1 MILLE
6 QNVNDYDYDIRTLIQ
21 AFFDNEKVVLEGEHR
36 LKVKLVVSNDG
47 PHHIS
52 LNDDKGNEIIAKEFY
67 GSHENK
73 GLRDEV
79 KRQLYD
85 IFSLYHNRKLPW
97 GALTGIRPVH
107 IVNDLVDSGLS
118 YDECIDTFVND
129 YRVSHKK
136 AKLSV
141 DVADVERRV
150 LGDIDYKDAY
160 SLYIGIP
167 FCPTTCLYCSFA
179 SYPIKRFNSLVEPYL
194 NALFKEIDYVA
205 SLMKDKKL
213 TSIYIGG
220 GTPTAISDVQI
231 ARLIDKVKSS
241 FDVDGTL
248 EFTVEAGRP
257 DSITLDKFKAIYD
270 RGVTRISIN
279 PQTMQDKTL
288 KLIGRQHTV
297 EDFVNAYNL
306 AREVG
311 FDDINTDLIMG
322 LPDETIDDVKDTL
335 KRISELKPDNLTIHS
350 LAIKRAANLNIEMEQ
365 YKSHNM
371 GATEEMLD
379 AAYKTA
385 ADMNLVPY
393 YLYRQKNIPGN
404 FENVGFARVG
414 TEGLY
419 NILMMEEKQ
428 TVLAL
433 GAGTVSKRVFKEGGR
448 IERIDNVK
456 ALDQYID
463 RIDEMIER
471 KRKLLEGD

>member
-36 LKVKLVVSNDG
+36 LKVKLTVSADG

-257 DSITLDKFKAIYD
+257 DSITIDKLKAIYD

-322 LPDETIDDVKDTL
+322 LPDETIDDVEDTL
-335 KRISELKPDNLTIHS
+335 KRISKLKPDNLTIHS

-365 YKSHNM
+365 YKSHDM

-379 AAYKTA
+379 AAYQTA

-433 GAGTVSKRVFKEGGR
+433 GAGTVSKRVYKEGGR

-456 ALDQYID
+456 ALDQYIS

>member
-21 AFFDNEKVVLEGEHR
+21 AFFDNEKVVLDGEHR
-36 LKVKLVVSNDG
+36 LKVKLSVTVDG
-47 PHHIS
+47 PHFIS
-52 LNDDKGNEIIAKEFY
+52 LVDDKDVDIITKEFY
-67 GSHENK
+67 GNHENK

-129 YRVSHKK
+129 YRVSHNK

-150 LGDIDYKDAY
+150 LGGIDYKDAY

-179 SYPIKRFNSLVEPYL
+179 SYPIMRFNSLVEPYL

-257 DSITLDKFKAIYD
+257 DSITIDKLKAIYD

-365 YKSHNM
+365 YKSHDM